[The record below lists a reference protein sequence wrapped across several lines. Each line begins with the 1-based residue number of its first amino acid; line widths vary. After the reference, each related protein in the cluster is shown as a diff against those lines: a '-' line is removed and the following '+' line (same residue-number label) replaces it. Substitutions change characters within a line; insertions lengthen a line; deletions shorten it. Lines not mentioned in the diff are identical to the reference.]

1 MKDAHGTV
9 ITFLLVTLEK
19 LRTLIDELKSAGL
32 FRDREDLAATG
43 TLSDPF
49 TDEDLRQLIEA
60 ANGLAGPA
68 A

>member
-9 ITFLLVTLEK
+9 FTFLLARLGK
-19 LRTLIDELKSAGL
+19 LRTLLDELKSAGL
-32 FRDREDLAATG
+32 FRDRADLAATV
-43 TLSDPF
+43 TLSDSF

-60 ANGLAGPA
+60 ANGLAGTA